1 MWPILFEIPGLGL
14 KIHGFSLTLV
24 AGAFA
29 GVYLTAWRARR
40 EAINPDVVFE
50 LAVWLLTGGFVGAR
64 ALFLAQH
71 PQVVHSV
78 WDVFKV
84 WQGGIVFYGCIMGG
98 LAGSLLYWK
107 RHPFPFLAMC
117 DAVAP
122 ALAIGIAIGRAG
134 CLLNGCCYGATSDLP
149 WAITFPAGSLPWL
162 HQVAGG
168 WIAADAARSLAI
180 HPTQVYAVLDGLF
193 LLVLLSAYFPRRRR
207 DGEVMALLMVT
218 YPVTRFLIERLR
230 DDEGTFLLGMTIS
243 QSISAVLFPCGLATW
258 WALSRRPLGRQADRA
273 GVAEAG
279 PGASPMGG
287 RRSVAGPARGP
298 AESAGAGQS
307 RVRG

>member
-1 MWPILFEIPGLGL
+1 MWPILFEVPGLGL
-14 KIHGFSLTLV
+14 KVHGFSIALV

-40 EAINPDVVFE
+40 EKIDPNSVFD
-50 LAVWLLTGGFVGAR
+50 LAVWLLTGGFIGAR

-71 PQVVHSV
+71 REVVHGF
-78 WDVFKV
+78 WDIFKV

-134 CLLNGCCYGATSDLP
+134 CLLNGCCYGETSDLP

-168 WIAADAARSLAI
+168 MITTDAARSLAV
-180 HPTQVYAVLDGLF
+180 HPTQVYAVLDGVF
-193 LLVLLSAYFPRRRR
+193 LLALLTAYFPRRRR

-218 YPVTRFLIERLR
+218 YPITRFAIEILR
-230 DDEGTFLLGMTIS
+230 DDEGVFLAGMTIS
-243 QSISAVLFPCGLATW
+243 QTISVGLFAAGLATW
-258 WALSRRPLGRQADRA
+258 AILSRRPLGRYADRPDS
-273 GVAEAG
+273 GE
-279 PGASPMGG
+279 SP
-287 RRSVAGPARGP
+287 GPAPKRPGSP
-298 AESAGAGQS
+298 AFAAPA
-307 RVRG
+307 RPV